1 MHIGLREQLLFDD
14 VRRVMRI
21 AVLGA
26 GGVAGRALLPRLL
39 ARGHA
44 LRGSFFGGDGASI
57 AAHAGVEAT
66 RCDVLDPASVTAFI
80 AGCDAVINL
89 ATSVP
94 RAGGRG
100 DWAANDRV
108 RRAGTKV
115 VVEACA
121 RVRIAP
127 KGAPTAIRLVQQ
139 SVAML
144 HCADDRRAQ
153 NEDDP
158 VEGYGALASAVELE
172 SIVAQSAIDWRIAR
186 GALFHGPGTGRDE
199 AWRTQ
204 VTDAAFRVPGDGGA
218 WHCFIHVEDFADALC
233 VLVEHPAPRQAYI
246 VCDDRPLTL
255 AQLYGELA
263 RLHGHAAP
271 PAGGAPAIR
280 SFRVTNAKLRALG
293 WAPRHRALF
302 EGA

>member
-1 MHIGLREQLLFDD
+1 
-14 VRRVMRI
+14 MRI

-26 GGVAGRALLPRLL
+26 SGVAGRALLPRLL

-44 LRGSFFGGDGASI
+44 VRGSFFGGDRASI
-57 AAHAGVEAT
+57 AAHAGVEAM
-66 RCDVLDPASVTAFI
+66 RCDVLDAASVDAFI

-94 RAGGRG
+94 KAGGRG
-100 DWAANDRV
+100 DWVANDRV

-121 RVRIAP
+121 PAKIAP
-127 KGAPTAIRLVQQ
+127 KGAPTSAMEIGVRLVQQ

-144 HCADDRRAQ
+144 HCVDDRRVQ

-158 VEGYGALASAVELE
+158 VEGHGVLASAVELE
-172 SIVAQSAIDWRIAR
+172 SIVTQSAIDWRIAR
-186 GALFHGPGTGRDE
+186 GALFYGPGTGRDE
-199 AWRTQ
+199 AWRAQ
-204 VTDAAFRVPGDGGA
+204 LADAAFRVPGDGGA

-255 AQLYGELA
+255 AQLYGGLA
-263 RLHGHAAP
+263 RLHGRAAP

-280 SFRVTNAKLRALG
+280 SFRVTNAKLRGLG
-293 WAPRHRALF
+293 WAPRHPALF